1 MVLAEDIVQLL
12 QQRPEGMSDGELAQA
27 TGTVHQRINQC
38 CRTLAD
44 KGVLVR
50 EPVGGVIHNRLPGQ
64 AAPVPRPREVAT
76 DREWFWE
83 GIVQAA
89 LCSWLAS
96 EGWALVQVMNTETR
110 QQGTDIEAT
119 RGGVRLHV
127 EVKGYPSEGAS
138 AQPSN
143 QATHYYA
150 GALLK
155 AVRLREA
162 HPDDAVA
169 MAFPDKPRYRTL
181 LAETAQSVRT
191 LRITVFFIAESGSVT
206 QA

>member
-1 MVLAEDIVQLL
+1 MVLAEDIVHLL
-12 QQRPEGMSDGELAQA
+12 RLRPEGMSDGELSRA

-38 CRTLAD
+38 CRALAD
-44 KGVLVR
+44 QGVLVR
-50 EPVGGVIHNRLPGQ
+50 ESVGGLIHNRLAGQ
-64 AAPVPRPREVAT
+64 APLTTAPKPREEPS
-76 DREWFWE
+76 DRDWFWE
-83 GIVQAA
+83 GSVQSA
-89 LCSWLAS
+89 LCSWLTS

-127 EVKGYPSEGAS
+127 EVKGYPSEGT
-138 AQPSN
+138 QPSN

-155 AVRLREA
+155 AVRLREQ
-162 HPDDAVA
+162 HPDDDVA

-181 LAETAQSVRT
+181 LAETVRSVRT
-191 LRITVFFIAESGSVT
+191 LRITVFFVAESGLVT
-206 QA
+206 QE

>member
-1 MVLAEDIVQLL
+1 MVLADEIVQLL
-12 QQRPEGMSDGELAQA
+12 QQRPEGMSDGELSQA
-27 TGTVHQRINQC
+27 TGTVHQRVNQC
-38 CRTLAD
+38 CRALANQ
-44 KGVLVR
+44 GVLVR
-50 EPVGGVIHNRLPGQ
+50 EPVGWVIHNRLTGQ
-64 AAPVPRPREVAT
+64 AAPVPRPREEAT
-76 DREWFWE
+76 AREWFWE
-83 GIVQAA
+83 GNVQAA
-89 LCSWLAS
+89 LCAWLAS

-138 AQPSN
+138 APPSLR
-143 QATHYYA
+143 ATHYYA

-155 AVRLREA
+155 AVRLREE
-162 HPDDAVA
+162 HPDDDVA

-181 LAETAQSVRT
+181 LAETARSVRT